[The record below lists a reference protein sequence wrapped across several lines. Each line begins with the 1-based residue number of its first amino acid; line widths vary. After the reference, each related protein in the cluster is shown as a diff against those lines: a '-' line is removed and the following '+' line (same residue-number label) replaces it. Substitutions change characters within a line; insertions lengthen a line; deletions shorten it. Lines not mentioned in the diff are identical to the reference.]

1 MSLVLVGAAVIVAL
15 LGAVFGLTYWQAGA
29 SKRPLA
35 GPGRSGLLAVLVALG
50 VFLVGASLA
59 AGLTVFVLAPIMLG
73 VGLVLLVLAGVAAL
87 QAGSQARQ
95 HDETDDATDR

>member
-35 GPGRSGLLAVLVALG
+35 GPGRRGLLAVLMALG
-50 VFLVGASLA
+50 LFLVGASLA
-59 AGLTVFVLAPIMLG
+59 AGLTVFVLAPIMLL
-73 VGLVLLVLAGVAAL
+73 VGLALLVLAGVAAL
-87 QAGSQARQ
+87 QAGSSPPRQ
-95 HDETDDATDR
+95 DEIDDAAER